1 MKKQIQL
8 DIKEL
13 LFNLWE
19 EIEASTDIRM
29 AVNTIQGHYI
39 SATLDCRYVP
49 NVLLSFFHPL
59 DVDLFVVGV
68 REKTLVLEYGVVT
81 PSLLHDRLVSDH
93 IKNNTTHRELEILTE
108 EKRVLMHLDGFKKMK
123 KLLSVAQPVDVKL
136 DNDTMMLNMILT

>member
-29 AVNTIQGHYI
+29 AVNTIQ
-39 SATLDCRYVP
+39 
-49 NVLLSFFHPL
+49 